1 MPLAIHGSYKY
12 RMSRTSWRGVRFGY
26 RGDRNEFVKLF
37 LNGFYTVT
45 LGIYGSWFKMNLRSY
60 VLSNIRFG
68 DAEMNYDGD
77 GGIIY

>member
-1 MPLAIHGSYKY
+1 VFWLQRRY
-12 RMSRTSWRGVRFGY
+12 
-26 RGDRNEFVKLF
+26 EFVKLF
-37 LNGFYTVT
+37 LNGFYTVIT

-77 GGIIY
+77 GGDYLLMNIKGYF